1 MKLNDI
7 LPFLIPVFFIEVGL
21 ALTALVHIL
30 RYDKYKCGNRV
41 IWIIIVLFIQIIG
54 PIIYFCF
61 GKEDY

>member
-30 RYDKYKCGNRV
+30 RHDKYKCGNRV